1 MSKITNVRMYK
12 TEEQKLK
19 EDSDIDNN
27 TKAFDFLIEIMK
39 RKVKFEIEEY
49 KKGETEE
56 SVREENKRVKENGC
70 FIRVEE
76 ENQTEMSKKSR
87 NSSWSSNTHKI
98 EEADCQENMGVTR
111 RTELIVNY
119 QERQNITM

>member
-98 EEADCQENMGVTR
+98 ERNRLSGQYGSNKK
-111 RTELIVNY
+111 N
-119 QERQNITM
+119 